1 MFKKNR
7 ILRIRRSLRQ
17 ARMASKIYVQTN
29 PEAVWNCDYWIS
41 KIDLR
46 VYFSTLH
53 KSLTCPVF
61 GLRSPYWNSKLKMI
75 DLCKVDEILYPNFGN
90 LGEHNKAVKI
100 RLGETNVLEKSKE

>member
-17 ARMASKIYVQTN
+17 ARMASKIYVQTT

-61 GLRSPYWNSKLKMI
+61 GLRSGPQRRPSRMCALPP
-75 DLCKVDEILYPNFGN
+75 VVSAG
-90 LGEHNKAVKI
+90 
-100 RLGETNVLEKSKE
+100 